1 MRNGVLSRE
10 QTCRRIGFSPST
22 LYREV
27 KRGAFPAP
35 VQISAR
41 LIGWPESVIAA
52 WLASRPAAAPPPPPL
67 FDDQDAPV

>member
-1 MRNGVLSRE
+1 
-10 QTCRRIGFSPST
+10 